1 MPTLRPETAGR
12 KKRPPEDLHALPGR
26 GTRALSHLPPRP
38 RPDGHHPQGRTG
50 TLPGA
55 DREGRAGQDHLVRRH
70 AGPGELRT
78 GRATAPP
85 KPTTKRRLNQQP
97 RPRDPKTPR
106 KTIPLEQQPWRQAT
120 TPEKP
125 TQPPE
130 YGIKQP
136 GSSTLPGLSSQTVSG
151 RPPYGPARDNQ
162 MDLHWQLPIS
172 HTPDTPGRRRPGVF
186 SFPTRVRRKESKVG
200 SHLTAGYSAL
210 GMR

>member
-1 MPTLRPETAGR
+1 MPTLRPENGCGGR
-12 KKRPPEDLHALPGR
+12 CPPEDLHALPGR
-26 GTRALSHLPPRP
+26 GTRALSHLSPRP
-38 RPDGHHPQGRTG
+38 RPDGHHPQGRTD
-50 TLPGA
+50 TLT
-55 DREGRAGQDHLVRRH
+55 REGRAGQDHLVRRNS
-70 AGPGELRT
+70 GPGELRT

-106 KTIPLEQQPWRQAT
+106 KTIPLEHQPWRRAT

-136 GSSTLPGLSSQTVSG
+136 GNSTLPGLSSQTVSG
-151 RPPYGPARDNQ
+151 RPPYRPARDKQ
-162 MDLHWQLPIS
+162 MDLHWQPPIS

-186 SFPTRVRRKESKVG
+186 SFPTRARRKESKVG
-200 SHLTAGYSAL
+200 SRLTAGYPAL
-210 GMR
+210 GIR